1 MLQELFS
8 LLSGREPPS
17 SRKNNKVPLNKINV
31 PGSSNAEFLRY
42 FEKQLKPLVDG
53 FEEHRQI
60 QLSEYFKRRTKVKI
74 GLISFALI
82 AIVVWTSSL
91 QPYFNFLLIIMIG
104 AFGISSSWARRPIR
118 EFQGGIKH
126 TIFPKL
132 VKYFGDEFEFLSRPN
147 WPLKNLQA
155 FSILPNYDDDK
166 SEDQIDGVYKG
177 VSFRLME
184 THLTCDSSDS
194 NARHDRDTVFKGMLL
209 LFTFNKPFAGKTLVK
224 EDRGV
229 LSRWFK
235 GSSKG
240 MERVLLEDP
249 IFEKQFDVYS
259 TDQIES
265 RYLLT
270 PSFMERLLLL
280 SSVLGGKG
288 VTCSFYNNQIL
299 MMVSSSKNRFE
310 AGSIFE
316 QVTFEY
322 ETAEF
327 FKELTQIFSV
337 IETLKLNDKTHL

>member
-17 SRKNNKVPLNKINV
+17 SRKSKAIPLNKINV
-31 PGSSNAEFLRY
+31 PGSSNTEFLRY
-42 FEKQLKPLVDG
+42 FEQQLKPLVDG

-60 QLSEYFKRRTKVKI
+60 QLTEYSKRSAKVKI
-74 GLISFALI
+74 GLIFFALI
-82 AIVVWTSSL
+82 ALAIWTSNL
-91 QPYFNFLLIIMIG
+91 RPYFNFLLIVMLG
-104 AFGISSSWARRPIR
+104 AFGIFSTWARRPIR

-132 VKYFGDEFEFLSRPN
+132 VKYFGEEFEFLSRPN
-147 WPLKNLQA
+147 WLPKDLQT
-155 FSILPNYDDDK
+155 FSILPDYDDDK

-177 VSFRLME
+177 VPFRLME
-184 THLTCDSSDS
+184 THLSCESSDS
-194 NARHDRDTVFKGMLL
+194 NGRRDLDTVFRGMLL
-209 LFTFNKPFAGKTLVK
+209 LFTFNKPFAGKTIVK
-224 EDRGV
+224 QDRGV
-229 LSRWFK
+229 FSKWFK
-235 GSSKG
+235 GSSSG

-249 IFEKQFDVYS
+249 VFEKQFDVYS
-259 TDQIES
+259 TDQVES

-270 PSFMERLLLL
+270 PSFMERLLSLTK
-280 SSVLGGKG
+280 VLGGKG
-288 VTCSFYNNQIL
+288 VTCSFYNNQLL

-327 FKELTQIFSV
+327 FKELKQIFSV
-337 IETLKLNDKTHL
+337 IETLKLNEKTHL